1 MKHHKPITKLP
12 TLAQGGAGGGD
23 DGADTLKAA
32 QSAFFVTLTN
42 QIIDIVY
49 SKRR

>member
-12 TLAQGGAGGGD
+12 TLAQAGG
-23 DGADTLKAA
+23 DGADTLKGA